1 MTTSEIISLVFLSA
15 TSLLVERNKVD
26 FCVTILYS
34 VTVLHSYTISNSYL
48 VDLLEFSVYE
58 IMSSAYSE
66 SFTFSFPNCLPL
78 ISFSCLIVGS
88 VARVGILISLLIS
101 EEPLPVSHLNN

>member
-1 MTTSEIISLVFLSA
+1 MIINEIIFLVFLSA
-15 TSLLVERNKVD
+15 SSLLVERNKVD
-26 FCVTILYS
+26 FCVMILYS
-34 VTVLHSYTISNSYL
+34 VIVLHSSIISNSYW
-48 VDLLEFSVYE
+48 VELLEFSVYE
-58 IMSSAYSE
+58 IMSSADSE

-88 VARVGILISLLIS
+88 VARVGILILLLIS

>member
-1 MTTSEIISLVFLSA
+1 MIINEIIFLVFLSA
-15 TSLLVERNKVD
+15 SSLLVERNKVD
-26 FCVTILYS
+26 FCVMILYS
-34 VTVLHSYTISNSYL
+34 VIVLHSSIISNSYL
-48 VDLLEFSVYE
+48 VELLEFSVYE